1 MPRYANDIEVIQAAL
16 HRVGE
21 ASISSLTDGSAA
33 SQIAN
38 ANYEGIVGDLLERH
52 AWSWATTTADL
63 TLIGESDNAAWG
75 YEYALPDDYIN
86 LRFITRAGMQIG
98 EGDWA
103 LQGDRVLVNA
113 EAEYQATYTYR
124 APVARWSYKFG
135 EALVVRLQA
144 LFLGGLLDRW
154 QDARLIEKD
163 GEQKLMRAMT
173 ADKRQSPATRAYRTT
188 LTDRWRNTR
197 LPRG

>member
-52 AWSWATTTADL
+52 AWSWATRTADL

-86 LRFITRAGMQIG
+86 LRFITRAGIQIG

-113 EAEYQATYTYR
+113 EGEYQATYTYR
-124 APVARWSYKFG
+124 APVASWSYKFG

-163 GEQKLMRAMT
+163 GEQKLMRAMA
-173 ADKRQSPATRAYRTT
+173 ADRRQSPSTRPYRTT
-188 LTDRWRNTR
+188 LPDRWANRR
-197 LPRG
+197 FARG